1 MTKKIVFSIFIIF
14 CISCRKDVEVTQ
26 KSAYQDIKFIFPDT
40 VYVNESYDGKI
51 SFKSNFDT
59 ITTSLSDYQKARFL
73 EYSFWLTKKPIED
86 NKLLKKMVTDT
97 FVAET
102 NRLIPL
108 YDIKFDKLG
117 LHYFNGII
125 KDEIIIAKG
134 GVLKD
139 GSKGDRIITNEIRLT
154 RAVYVID
161 NRDDT
166 SVKSSYEKR

>member
-1 MTKKIVFSIFIIF
+1 MTKNILFSICIIF
-14 CISCRKDVEVTQ
+14 CISCRKEVEVNQ

-40 VYVNESYDGKI
+40 VYVNESYNGQI
-51 SFKSNFDT
+51 SFKSDFDT

-86 NKLLKKMVTDT
+86 NKLLKEMVTDT

-102 NRLIPL
+102 NRVIPL

-117 LHYFNGII
+117 VNYFNGII

-134 GVLKD
+134 GILKD

-161 NRDDT
+161 NRADT
-166 SVKSSYEKR
+166 SRSAFYDKN

>member
-1 MTKKIVFSIFIIF
+1 MTKNIVFSIFIIF
-14 CISCRKDVEVTQ
+14 FISCRKKDEVSQ
-26 KSAYQDIKFIFPDT
+26 KSAYLAIKFIFPDT
-40 VYVNESYDGKI
+40 VYVNKSYDGQI
-51 SFKSNFDT
+51 SFRSDLDT

-86 NKLLKKMVTDT
+86 IKLLKEMVTDT

-117 LHYFNGII
+117 VQYFNGII
-125 KDEIIIAKG
+125 KDEIIIANG
-134 GVLKD
+134 GILKD
-139 GSKGDRIITNEIRLT
+139 GSKGDRIITNELRLT

-161 NRDDT
+161 NKSDT
-166 SVKSSYEKR
+166 LK